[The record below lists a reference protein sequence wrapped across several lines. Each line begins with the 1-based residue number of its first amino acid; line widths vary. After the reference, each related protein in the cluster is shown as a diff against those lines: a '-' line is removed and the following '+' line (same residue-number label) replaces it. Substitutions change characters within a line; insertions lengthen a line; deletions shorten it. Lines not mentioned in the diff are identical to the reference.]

1 MPSRL
6 YPEDQERV
14 DEYLN
19 LPAQKV
25 ERKPFNVWLLLG
37 VILAAVI
44 GMGVVA
50 RLLAN
55 MILAA

>member
-6 YPEDQERV
+6 YPEDQKRV

-37 VILAAVI
+37 VILAAVV
-44 GMGVVA
+44 GMGVLS

-55 MILAA
+55 MILA